1 MILGIDASNVKSD
14 GGVVHLFE
22 LVNNFSFDNSK
33 IKKIIIWGN
42 PNSLKKIKKNKRIYK
57 VQIDHFN
64 SSSFYTILWQLFIL
78 PSELKRYNCDVLYVL
93 GGVFFRKKI
102 PTACVFQNI
111 LPFINEEIKR
121 YSFFLRLKL
130 LIQKKFILILF

>member
-1 MILGIDASNVKSD
+1 MILGIDASNIKSD

-64 SSSFYTILWQLFIL
+64 SSSFYTILWQLFFL
-78 PSELKRYNCDVLYVL
+78 PYELKKYNCDVLYVL
-93 GGVFFRKKI
+93 GGVFFRK
-102 PTACVFQNI
+102 
-111 LPFINEEIKR
+111 
-121 YSFFLRLKL
+121 
-130 LIQKKFILILF
+130 